1 MNLRVNVKA
10 TNYVRFQLASK
21 DRLKIIQIAIRT
33 SNLNSGTYKLAIII
47 EKAHSFRYLMK
58 PPSKVFI
65 PAPLFISHS
74 GMQINKNKQTDN
86 RSASNILINC
96 QKLQK
101 KFFVKEH
108 YDKRKS
114 TRSSWLPLCA
124 TKIQFLKLFRK
135 WHNRLCYNI
144 NCVLHGRSIRNF
156 CFSTV

>member
-21 DRLKIIQIAIRT
+21 DRLKIIQIVIRI
-33 SNLNSGTYKLAIII
+33 SNLNAGTYKLAIII

-58 PPSKVFI
+58 PPRKVFI

-74 GMQINKNKQTDN
+74 GMQINKNKQTNN

-108 YDKRKS
+108 YDKHYKK
-114 TRSSWLPLCA
+114 LMVPLCA
-124 TKIQFLKLFRK
+124 TKIQFLELFRK
-135 WHNRLCYNI
+135 WHNRLRYNI
-144 NCVLHGRSIRNF
+144 NCVLHCRSIRNF